1 MIGRSSTSRGNNPFY
16 IILVA
21 YSLIYFWSFSSSK
34 ILFPLSSILL
44 FFFFFFFIK
53 MDSFKRRLDF
63 RSVDIVLISAL
74 RGP

>member
-1 MIGRSSTSRGNNPFY
+1 
-16 IILVA
+16 
-21 YSLIYFWSFSSSK
+21 
-34 ILFPLSSILL
+34 
-44 FFFFFFFIK
+44 